1 MTPGLKWRIVTL
13 QIVLVVALAAISGFC
28 FWGANFTHSYVQD
41 ELTAQKISFPAA
53 TSAAIT
59 ALPAADAQAMKQY
72 AGQALDT
79 GAKAETYA
87 NHFIAVHLN
96 EVAGGKT
103 YSQVSALSMANR
115 SDATLAAQVQT
126 LFRGETLRG
135 LLLNAWGWWTVGT
148 YALYAGI
155 AMAVAAVV
163 VLGAL
168 VFELFVAPARESAPA
183 AAPGLRTS
191 GARI

>member
-13 QIVLVVALAAISGFC
+13 QIVLIVALGSLAGFC
-28 FWGANFTHSYVQD
+28 FWGSNFTHSYVQN
-41 ELTAQKISFPAA
+41 ELTSQKISFPAA
-53 TSAAIT
+53 NSASIK
-59 ALPAADAQAMKQY
+59 ALPAADAQAMTQY
-72 AGQALDT
+72 AGQALDN
-79 GAKAETYA
+79 GPKAETYA
-87 NHFIAVHLN
+87 DHFIAVHLN
-96 EVAGGKT
+96 EIAGGKT
-103 YSQVSALSMANR
+103 YSQVSALSMASPTN
-115 SDATLAAQVQT
+115 TKLAGQVQT

-155 AMAVAAVV
+155 ALAVAAVV

-168 VFELFVAPARESAPA
+168 IFELFVAPARESAPA